1 MHNAQ
6 LTLTLT
12 SGQILAVTLNGAAE
26 TRVLIEIAAAI
37 AAAKAAE
44 EVKCRTYHM
53 GDKPTAGRNYDDRL
67 TIRTGVGKTKLREL
81 LEAGPVRGGLR
92 RVRAGD
98 KWLVSE
104 LAVREFFGD

>member
-1 MHNAQ
+1 MDNVPI
-6 LTLTLT
+6 TLTLT
-12 SGQILAVTLNGAAE
+12 NGQVLAVTLSSPAE
-26 TRVLIEIAAAI
+26 ARVFTEMAAAM

-44 EVKCRTYHM
+44 EAKCRTYHL
-53 GDKPTAGRNYDDRL
+53 GQEATPGLDYDDRL

-81 LEAGPVRGGLR
+81 LKLGPARGGLR

-104 LAVREFFGD
+104 TAVREFFGD